1 MSNYAEY
8 NQWANE
14 KILQWLS
21 EKPANDFYREMPS
34 SYPSIVLTINHILA
48 VEEFWYAVI
57 TKAKP
62 ESMRYLV
69 TDPEHTEVFP
79 SLTKQSALL
88 TAYISGL
95 NDAEL
100 QEEIYLKTP
109 WIQGTLPRYEFIQH
123 VFNHSTYHRGQAITI
138 GRQLG
143 YTDGPMTDYNF
154 FNMAVLNREQVV

>member
-1 MSNYAEY
+1 MMSNYAEY

-14 KILQWLS
+14 KTVQWLS
-21 EKPANDFYREMPS
+21 EKPEADFYREMPS

-57 TKAKP
+57 TKAKA
-62 ESMRYLV
+62 ESMRYMV

-79 SLTKQSALL
+79 KLTEQSALL

-95 NDAEL
+95 SDAEL
-100 QEEIYLKTP
+100 QEEIYLETP

-143 YTDGPMTDYNF
+143 YTDAPMTDYNF
-154 FNMAVLNREQVV
+154 FNMALRQPA